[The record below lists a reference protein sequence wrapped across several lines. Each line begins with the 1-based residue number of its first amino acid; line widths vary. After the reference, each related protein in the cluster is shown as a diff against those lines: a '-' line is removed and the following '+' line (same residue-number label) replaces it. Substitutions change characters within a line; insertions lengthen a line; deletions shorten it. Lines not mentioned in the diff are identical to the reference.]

1 LQNRDGEFD
10 VVYIG
15 MENDDN
21 PSKLRELITKE
32 IRKAEG
38 NKENEKII
46 LLYGLCGNS
55 VEGISSTLPIVIP
68 KAYDCCAIFLE
79 SSKKFHENFSERL
92 SAEWYTSSHLRKIEE
107 LRKTNEKFKIKYSDE
122 SLKLYIEKYGEENG
136 RFLYETLITKKK
148 DVVFI
153 KTQDENDEKN
163 ISELREQY
171 EKVEVI
177 EGGNSYIEK
186 ILNGTED
193 EEILELKIGKVII
206 STYDVNVI
214 TSK

>member
-46 LLYGLCGNS
+46 LLFGLCGNS
-55 VEGISSTLPIVIP
+55 VAGISSVLPIVIP
-68 KAYDCCAIFLE
+68 KAYDCCAVFLE
-79 SSKKFHENFSERL
+79 SGKKFYENFSERL
-92 SAEWYTSSHLRKIEE
+92 SAEWYTSSHLEKIEE
-107 LRKTNEKFKIKYSDE
+107 LKKTNEKFKIKYSSE
-122 SLKLYIEKYGEENG
+122 SLELYIEKYGEENG
-136 RFLYETLITKKK
+136 RFLYETLITEKK

-163 ISELREQY
+163 ISNLKKQY
-171 EKVEVI
+171 NKVEVLD
-177 EGGNSYIEK
+177 GGNSFIK
-186 ILNGTED
+186 KLINCDED
-193 EEILELKIGKVII
+193 EEILNLKIGEKITP
-206 STYDVNVI
+206 TYDENVI
-214 TSK
+214 VGQ